1 MSFAKH
7 LVRYAVIAGLVG
19 GTAALIAGPDRLG
32 ALATQARGSINSAI
46 DSQIEDPVAL
56 RAQMRSLGAEYPE
69 RIAAVERDLAE
80 VRSQMVQL
88 RREAEVTER
97 VVDLAA
103 ADLGQMRDLIGRAE
117 TAQAAAANMG
127 QGAIVRV
134 VFNAESLDLN
144 SAYTKARSIQ
154 QVQDAYASRGAD
166 IERDMGYLA
175 QQEQRLS
182 QLASQ
187 LRQEYTDFQA
197 QLWQMDRQVDTIARN
212 ERLITMMEKRQRTLD
227 ENSRYHAGSMQQLSS
242 RFADIRSKQE
252 ARLETLSQST
262 NINTYEER
270 AKIQLDAGRARLAP
284 PVPAPA
290 RLPIIEITPEPAT
303 PRAESK
309 PVALR

>member
-80 VRSQMVQL
+80 VRSQIVQL

-103 ADLGQMRDLIGRAE
+103 ADLGQIRDLIGRAE
-117 TAQAAAANMG
+117 TAQAAATNMG

-154 QVQDAYASRGAD
+154 QVQDAYASRAAD

-175 QQEQRLS
+175 QQEQRLA

-212 ERLITMMEKRQRTLD
+212 ERLISMMEKRQRTLD

-290 RLPIIEITPEPAT
+290 RLPIIEITPEPPT